1 MFHVKHFYLKGLIMK
16 LYFHFVLLLFSSHL
30 LGQNIIS
37 TASVVNPKI
46 ISKPIYLSET
56 SWQNNLN
63 ANDSIF
69 QKSIQI
75 NNLTNSGIIKSSAS
89 KFLQNV
95 NIADST
101 NYNYIE
107 SIFSFFKGALTL
119 YNITSKAD
127 IALDS
132 SVFSKSVLFS
142 NLDCFGS
149 LFLRLS
155 AFFDTLTIEHSNIN
169 SIDIS
174 KATFNKKVKII
185 NSVFHN
191 TFKANRTNFKDD
203 VLIYLVRFT
212 KGLSLTRSEFMK
224 KIEFK
229 QVTINDF
236 LDLSYVK
243 ADTINLS
250 HVHNSD
256 TLNTKIKLNLSNSQ
270 IKNLQIDFNYFELV
284 FSPSLD
290 FNEISAFYEKLLET
304 FKEDPSNYRQIFLQY
319 NQFKHQHKDQPWID
333 NFLKNFWNYGL
344 DKSKPFTWLGWI
356 FLFFTCINAIFY
368 PEISKKCLSISFLPD
383 GKEDSVDKNP
393 VTRLVYYL
401 PYSIFLTIFLFLSSF
416 ILSLRVLF
424 PVIVKKEEL
433 ILLSN
438 SKRMLILTY
447 FFSIIVIG
455 YAYILFLFAFLIN
468 PE

>member
-16 LYFHFVLLLFSSHL
+16 LYFHFVFLLFSSHL
-30 LGQNIIS
+30 LAQNIIS
-37 TASVVNPKI
+37 TASVVHPKI
-46 ISKPIYLSET
+46 ISNPVYLYET
-56 SWQNNLN
+56 TWQNNLN
-63 ANDSIF
+63 TNDSIF

-75 NNLTNSGIIKSSAS
+75 KNLTNSGIITSNAS
-89 KFLQNV
+89 KFLQNI
-95 NIADST
+95 NIANST
-101 NYNYIE
+101 NYKYIE
-107 SIFSFFKGALTL
+107 SIFSFFQGTLTL
-119 YNITSKAD
+119 YNIISKAE
-127 IALDS
+127 INLDS
-132 SVFSKSVLFS
+132 SVFAKSVLFS

-155 AFFDTLTIEHSNIN
+155 AFFDILTIEHSNIHN
-169 SIDIS
+169 IDIS

-185 NSVFHN
+185 NSVFYS
-191 TFKANRTNFKDD
+191 TFNAKRTNFKDD
-203 VLIYLVRFT
+203 VLVYLVRFK
-212 KGLSLTRSEFMK
+212 KGLSLTHSEFIT

-243 ADTINLS
+243 ADTINLRN
-250 HVHNSD
+250 VHNND

-270 IKNLQIDFNYFELV
+270 IKNLQIDFSDFELV
-284 FSPSLD
+284 FSPDLD
-290 FNEISAFYEKLLET
+290 FSETSAFYEKLLET
-304 FKEDPSNYRQIFLQY
+304 FKDDPSNYRQIFLQY

-383 GKEDSVDKNP
+383 GKEESVDKNP
-393 VTRLVYYL
+393 ITRLVYYL

-433 ILLSN
+433 LLLSN